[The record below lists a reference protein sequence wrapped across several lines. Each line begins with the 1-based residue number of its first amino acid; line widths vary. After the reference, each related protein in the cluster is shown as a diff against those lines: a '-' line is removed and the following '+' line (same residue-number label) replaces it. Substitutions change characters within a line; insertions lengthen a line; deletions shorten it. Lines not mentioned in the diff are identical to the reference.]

1 MPTNLSDAIAERLAA
16 RGVRRMFGVPGGDCN
31 LDVIESC
38 ARVGI
43 PFILTRNENAA
54 GIMAS
59 VTAEITGAPGV
70 VMTTR
75 GPGVT
80 NAANGIAYAD
90 LDRAP
95 VLMIADAYERELDPI
110 THQRMDQKG
119 VLAPLT
125 RGSLDLYAKDPIGD
139 LDRLLDTAMAYP
151 QGPVYLEIVGS
162 VIREPAPPVT
172 GSSGLPP
179 APPFDKTALE
189 TARALLAKAKRPA
202 IIAGLQAPEPTAV
215 AALRRLVAAW
225 KCPVFTTYK
234 AKGVASDL
242 DPHTIGHYIGG
253 ASEAP
258 AIGEAD
264 LLLLYG
270 FDPVEHPPGKWRY
283 PVPIIEVTRHRFER
297 QVFAPAATLVGDL
310 AAAAEALQGA
320 VTKHDWTAAEMDAMR
335 RTLRAK
341 ADAGADTQESGP
353 IAPQHLVTAAL
364 KAAPE
369 RARISIDAGAHMLSV
384 LHMWPVDEP
393 RGSLF
398 SRGLATMGFALP
410 AAIASSLVDPDRRAI
425 AFTGDGGLMMCV
437 GELGTAV
444 QNRCKVTTVV
454 FNDSSLTLIG
464 AKQRRRQLPNAGVDF
479 SAANFAAIAEGFG
492 CPAYRVETPD
502 QLGPALRA
510 AYDQDGPALVDVV
523 VNPHAYH
530 EQIISIRG

>member
-1 MPTNLSDAIAERLAA
+1 MGNISDAIAERLAA

-31 LDVIESC
+31 LDIIES
-38 ARVGI
+38 AERVGI

-54 GIMAS
+54 GIMAA
-59 VTAEITGAPGV
+59 VTAEITGALGV

-80 NAANGIAYAD
+80 NATNGIAYAD

-95 VLMIADAYERELDPI
+95 VLMIADAYERELDLI

-125 RGSLDLYAKDPIGD
+125 RGALDLYGEDPVGD
-139 LDRLLDTAMAYP
+139 LDRLLDRACAHP

-162 VIREPAPPVT
+162 MVREPAPATNGAARAPEAA
-172 GSSGLPP
+172 P
-179 APPFDKTALE
+179 ALDKAALA
-189 TARALLAKAKRPA
+189 TARGLLGKAKRPA
-202 IIAGLQAPEPTAV
+202 IIAGLQACDPASV
-215 AALRRLVAAW
+215 AALRTLVAAW

-283 PVPIIEVTRHRFER
+283 PVPIVELTRHRFER
-297 QVFAPAATLVGDL
+297 HVIAPQATLIGDL
-310 AAAAEALQGA
+310 ATAAAALQGA
-320 VTKHDWTAAEMDAMR
+320 VTSHDWTPAKMAAMR
-335 RTLRAK
+335 TTLRAR
-341 ADAGADTQESGP
+341 ADAGADAPESGP
-353 IAPQHLVTAAL
+353 IAPQHLVTAAM

-369 RARISIDAGAHMLSV
+369 RVRISVDAGAHMLSV
-384 LHMWPVDEP
+384 LHMWPIAEP
-393 RGSLF
+393 HGSLF

-410 AAIASSLVDPDRRAI
+410 AAIASSLAEPDRPAI
-425 AFTGDGGLMMCV
+425 AFTGDGGLMMCI

-444 QNRCKVTTVV
+444 QNKCRVTTVV

-479 SAANFAAIAEGFG
+479 SPANFAAIAEGFG
-492 CPAYRVETPD
+492 CAAYRVEAPE
-502 QLGPALRA
+502 QLGPALRSA
-510 AYDQDGPALVDVV
+510 LDQDGPALVDVV

>member
-1 MPTNLSDAIAERLAA
+1 MGTISDAIAERLAA

-31 LDVIESC
+31 LDIIES
-38 ARVGI
+38 AERVGI

-54 GIMAS
+54 GIMAA

-80 NAANGIAYAD
+80 NATNGIAYAD

-110 THQRMDQKG
+110 THQRMDQKA

-125 RGSLDLYAKDPIGD
+125 RGALDLYGPDPVGD
-139 LDRLLDTAMAYP
+139 LDRLLDRACSYP
-151 QGPVYLEIVGS
+151 KGPVYLEIVGS
-162 VIREPAPPVT
+162 VVREPAPPSDGVR
-172 GSSGLPP
+172 
-179 APPFDKTALE
+179 APDTAPTLDKAALE
-189 TARALLAKAKRPA
+189 TARKLLAKAKRPA
-202 IIAGLQAPEPTAV
+202 IIAGLQSTDRAAV
-215 AALRRLVAAW
+215 AALRKLVAAW

-253 ASEAP
+253 ASEVP
-258 AIGEAD
+258 AISEAD

-270 FDPVEHPPGKWRY
+270 FDPVEHPPGKWRFSA
-283 PVPIIEVTRHRFER
+283 PIIDVVRHSFDRH
-297 QVFAPAATLVGDL
+297 VIAPQARLIGDL
-310 AAAAEALQGA
+310 AAAAAALQGA
-320 VTKHDWTAAEMDAMR
+320 VTAHEWTPAKLDAMR
-335 RTLRAK
+335 KALRAR
-341 ADAGADTQESGP
+341 ADAGADAPESGP
-353 IAPQHLVTAAL
+353 IAPQHLVAAAL

-369 RARISIDAGAHMLSV
+369 GARISIDAGAHMLSV
-384 LHMWPVDEP
+384 LHMWPITEP
-393 RGSLF
+393 FGSLF

-410 AAIASSLVDPDRRAI
+410 AAIASSLAEPDRPAI
-425 AFTGDGGLMMCV
+425 AFTGDGGLMMCL

-444 QNRCKVTTVV
+444 QNKCRVTTVV

-479 SAANFAAIAEGFG
+479 SPANFAAIAEGFG
-492 CPAYRVETPD
+492 CAAYRVETPD
-502 QLGPALRA
+502 QLGPALRSA
-510 AYDQDGPALVDVV
+510 LDQDGPALVDVV